1 MPAQRALAQQLAALG
16 WRLHLLVK
24 SMGWQRPAGTPEIE
38 AAWVEALGW
47 FAGWGFP
54 VRLSVQPGAGADG
67 P

>member
-1 MPAQRALAQQLAALG
+1 MPARRALAEPLAALSR
-16 WRLHLLVK
+16 RLDLLVT
-24 SMGWQRPAGTPEIE
+24 SMGRQQRAAAPEVE

-54 VRLSVQPGAGADG
+54 VRLSVQAGAGADG